1 MEIKTG
7 KDFRTAIKQGPYAWP
22 GGYPTFFITSDGEA
36 LSFNDAKKNAKQIIR
51 AIRDKDRGGW
61 NVVAFEINWED
72 NELYSSDSNEK
83 IESAYAENPRKRKSY
98 GGEARKVFDNYN
110 AARQSESETYLRTP
124 KGEAERK
131 ARNAAMLARMR
142 AKRNPTTR
150 AVTLD
155 DMNMAI
161 RGLRMNSLDGDELR
175 ELIALH
181 KDSEMFAG
189 QVTAAA
195 ARHVLKSKQRV
206 GLIRNPRKRTPA
218 QQAATAKMLAANRMQ
233 NARRFPAAKS
243 LTSTIAK
250 IRRMHAAGS
259 KPPSAKIAKIRKMHN
274 NPKSNRITVS
284 HCAPG
289 ATHYGAIAFFP
300 NDAKGQKR
308 AIDYAKNL
316 KKKNKS
322 HSFRVTK

>member
-1 MEIKTG
+1 MINYDKKYYEVIVGNIG
-7 KDFRTAIKQGPYAWP
+7 KVHEGNSKA
-22 GGYPTFFITSDGEA
+22 EA
-36 LSFNDAKKNAKQIIR
+36 LKIYNEYVKMSKDGYGRAAGEGVDLYNSGNDIIKSHAGR
-51 AIRDKDRGGW
+51 
-61 NVVAFEINWED
+61 FEEF
-72 NELYSSDSNEK
+72 EEF
-83 IESAYAENPRKRKSY
+83 EENPRKRKSY

-110 AARQSESETYLRTP
+110 AARQSESEAYLRTP

-142 AKRNPTTR
+142 AKRNPEIHVDINSHNQREAGAYMKNPTTR

-155 DMNMAI
+155 DMNTAI

-181 KDSEMFAG
+181 KDSEMFVG

-218 QQAATAKMLAANRMQ
+218 QRAATARMLAANRAQ

-243 LTSTIAK
+243 LTGTIAK
-250 IRRMHAAGS
+250 IRRMHKNPKSAA
-259 KPPSAKIAKIRKMHN
+259 
-274 NPKSNRITVS
+274 PKSNRITVS

-300 NDAKGQKR
+300 NDAKGQKH

-322 HSFRVTK
+322 HSFKVTK

>member
-1 MEIKTG
+1 MLNHMGEREYYTFNGWKRATL
-7 KDFRTAIKQGPYAWP
+7 KLHPTAKMRGDRDIGALQVNGRDVAEW
-22 GGYPTFFITSDGEA
+22 DGEKG
-36 LSFNDAKKNAKQIIR
+36 SIYNMPEF
-51 AIRDKDRGGW
+51 
-61 NVVAFEINWED
+61 
-72 NELYSSDSNEK
+72 
-83 IESAYAENPRKRKSY
+83 AYAENPRKRKLTDD
-98 GGEARKVFDNYN
+98 EARKVFDNYN
-110 AARQSESETYLRTP
+110 AARQSESEAYLRTP
-124 KGEAERK
+124 KGEAERQ

-161 RGLRMNSLDGDELR
+161 RGLRMNSLDGEELR

-243 LTSTIAK
+243 LTGTIAK
-250 IRRMHAAGS
+250 IRRMH
-259 KPPSAKIAKIRKMHN
+259 K
-274 NPKSNRITVS
+274 NPKSAASQKIIAKYKLSPRANDGKFRVQW
-284 HCAPG
+284 
-289 ATHYGAIAFFP
+289 THS
-300 NDAKGQKR
+300 
-308 AIDYAKNL
+308 KN
-316 KKKNKS
+316 KKNTWTTEAVFLSYESAKEYGMAKKNQLPLLNW
-322 HSFRVTK
+322 RIVD